1 MPLINCE
8 IELILTWSKKCVLT
22 DVTVRNANPLFNPPV
37 PAVQAPSGATFKL
50 TNTKL
55 HVPVVTLSTENN
67 KKLLKQLKSEFKRTV
82 QWNKYRSQM
91 TIQNNKN
98 NLNYLIDPP
107 FTKVNRLSVLSF
119 ARVVK
124 KIIQQR
130 IIEILFQI
138 ITYQMLK

>member
-1 MPLINCE
+1 M
-8 IELILTWSKKCVLT
+8 
-22 DVTVRNANPLFNPPV
+22 
-37 PAVQAPSGATFKL
+37 
-50 TNTKL
+50 

-98 NLNYLIDPP
+98 NLNYLIDPT